1 MSSDSISFYRD
12 LPIFSDFESVTELAN
27 YTKLPESWHIVAADV
42 QDSTGAIRDGHYKAV
57 NVVGVSVITAITNL
71 TDPYTIPSMFGGDG
85 ATLCIP
91 TSLVPRAREALIATR
106 RMAIKQFNLNLR
118 IGIVPVDVVRRAGHE
133 VLLAKHRMSEHFT
146 QVAFAGGGVE
156 YAESLIKDD
165 KTGKAYRLENEEES
179 SNADYSGLECRWD
192 NVPSQHGETISLI
205 VKVLASSTEEQAKLY
220 NEIIAKVKQIYGDD
234 NSCRPVQIDALNL
247 TNNSWKLSHES
258 KVRTFSREKNKTL
271 NYWLFIRMQIFFG
284 RIFMAFN
291 MKVAGFNWGNY
302 KKDVVS
308 NTDFKKFD
316 GTLREVISGTP
327 EQREKLDSYLNNRYS
342 KRECVYGIH
351 VSDSAL
357 VTCMI
362 NNRDGEHY
370 HFVDGADGG
379 YAMAATNMKQQLKSL
394 VASV

>member
-1 MSSDSISFYRD
+1 MPTDSVSFYRD

-71 TDPYTIPSMFGGDG
+71 TTPHTIPSMFGGDG

-91 TSLVPRAREALIATR
+91 VDLVPNTKEALIATR

-133 VLLAKHRMSEHFT
+133 VLLAKHRMSEHYT
-146 QVAFAGGGVE
+146 QAAFAGGGVE

-165 KTGKAYRLENEEES
+165 KTGKAYRLEDNQDS

-192 NVPSQHGETISLI
+192 NVPSQHGETIALI
-205 VKVLASSTEEQAKLY
+205 VKVLAPSTEQQATLY
-220 NEIIAKVKQIYGDD
+220 NEIILKVKQIYGDD
-234 NSCRPVQIDALNL
+234 DLCRPVYLDALNI
-247 TNNSWKLSHES
+247 TRNNWKLSHEL
-258 KVRTFSREKNKTL
+258 KVRTFFRERSAAIKH
-271 NYWLFIRMQIFFG
+271 WFFIRIQTFFG

-291 MKVAGFNWGNY
+291 MKVGGLNWGDY
-302 KKDVVS
+302 KKDVVN

-316 GTLREVISGTP
+316 GTLREVISGTSQ
-327 EQREKLDSYLNNRYS
+327 QREELDAYLSNKYN

-351 VSDSAL
+351 ASDSAL
-357 VTCMI
+357 ITCMI

-370 HFVDGADGG
+370 HFVDSADGG
-379 YAMAATNMKQQLKSL
+379 YAMAATSMKQQLKSL
-394 VASV
+394 SS